1 MEMTRK
7 SVLYALA
14 VVVLMGTMAVGAS
27 AGDQE
32 MNTYGYGP
40 TDSSVSAQP
49 DQGVVSP
56 DAGEIREPMET
67 GALPDGTVS
76 EENGGYLNMD
86 VEEQNS
92 HPELWGRPNI
102 QSGGGGE

>member
-1 MEMTRK
+1 MTRK

-32 MNTYGYGP
+32 MYGYGP

-56 DAGEIREPMET
+56 DAGDIREPMET